1 MSPAD
6 HKPLP
11 PLAVLV
17 LGLVI
22 ERPMHPYDMVQTAV
36 ARREDRLAPIRAGSL
51 YHAVARLEAQGHI
64 QIHDV
69 VRDGNRPERTVYAIT
84 EQGRTA
90 YRAAVTGMLGTAPA
104 EYPQLFMALALAH
117 DLPRERAAELLT
129 ARIESMKA
137 EQRDLQGAH
146 DHARAKGVPEM
157 FFLDGGC
164 RLATLATQIDW
175 LTDLVHRLHTG
186 QIGWLDD
193 PGFETQW
200 RMSKEEG
207 FQYCAPRSEIPQSD
221 VPQSD
226 DDPSSTAYLTT
237 EDIQ

>member
-6 HKPLP
+6 QKSLP

-36 ARREDRLAPIRAGSL
+36 ARREDRLAAIRAGSL

-64 QIHDV
+64 EIHDV
-69 VRDGNRPERTVYAIT
+69 VREGNRPERTIYAIT
-84 EQGRTA
+84 DQGREA
-90 YRAAVTGMLGTAPA
+90 YLAAVSTMLGTAPA

-117 DLPRERAAELLT
+117 DLPRERAADLLEE
-129 ARIESMKA
+129 RIEAMKA
-137 EQRDLQGAH
+137 EQADLKGAH
-146 DHARAKGVPEM
+146 DHARTAGVPEM

-175 LTDLVHRLHTG
+175 LCGLVERLRSG
-186 QIGWLDD
+186 DIGWLDD
-193 PGFETQW
+193 PGFVKQW
-200 RMSKEEG
+200 RTSKETG
-207 FQYCAPRSEIPQSD
+207 FQYCAPRAVTAAGAATDSD
-221 VPQSD
+221 LLTS
-226 DDPSSTAYLTT
+226 TT
-237 EDIQ
+237 EDTQ